1 MVIIQSIQS
10 IMTILLMISVGYIL
24 DRKKWFNEESK
35 KLLSKLV
42 VNISLPAYMLQNIVT
57 NFTREKLFEM
67 SGGLLIP
74 FVSIGICYIVAV
86 VIAKA
91 IKVPKKRFGTFVTL
105 FFVSNTI
112 FIGLPVNLALFGE
125 QSIPY
130 VFLYYIANTT
140 FFWTLGVYSISK
152 DGDAED
158 TKLFSIASLK
168 KCFSPPMLGF
178 IIGIIFVII
187 NLKIPFFILDTC
199 KYLGN
204 LTTPLSMLFIGATM
218 AAVDL
223 KTIRIDKEMIF
234 LNIGRSVISP
244 LIVIILGLFI
254 KGPMLMKEVF
264 IIQAAMPGMI
274 NISIISK
281 AYNADYE
288 YAAVMITVTTIVSMI
303 SIPIFMAIMDKLPVV
318 I

>member
-1 MVIIQSIQS
+1 
-10 IMTILLMISVGYIL
+10 
-24 DRKKWFNEESK
+24 
-35 KLLSKLV
+35 
-42 VNISLPAYMLQNIVT
+42 
-57 NFTREKLFEM
+57 
-67 SGGLLIP
+67 
-74 FVSIGICYIVAV
+74 
-86 VIAKA
+86 
-91 IKVPKKRFGTFVTL
+91 
-105 FFVSNTI
+105 
-112 FIGLPVNLALFGE
+112 
-125 QSIPY
+125 
-130 VFLYYIANTT
+130 
-140 FFWTLGVYSISK
+140 
-152 DGDAED
+152 
-158 TKLFSIASLK
+158 
-168 KCFSPPMLGF
+168 
-178 IIGIIFVII
+178 
-187 NLKIPFFILDTC
+187 
-199 KYLGN
+199 
-204 LTTPLSMLFIGATM
+204 M